1 MSNPLVE
8 LAKAGQSVWYD
19 QMERK
24 LLTTGRLKQMID
36 EDDLRGLT
44 SNPTIF
50 EKAIAGSDDYDQQ
63 IRQLARFDTANVLVL
78 FQRPGVVD
86 RRRL

>member
-8 LAKAGQSVWYD
+8 LEKTGQSVWYD

-24 LLTTGRLKQMID
+24 LVTGGTLQRLID

-50 EKAIAGSDDYDQQ
+50 DKAIAGSDDYDA
-63 IRQLARFDTANVLVL
+63 QLTLKLIGHELHERDGGL
-78 FQRPGVVD
+78 
-86 RRRL
+86 RR